1 MWLIEE
7 RIKQEPRGRGRRSFD
22 LGGRM
27 TGKGALDSLCICKSE
42 KEKKEI
48 KFWHFFDEFS
58 EPTASASR

>member
-1 MWLIEE
+1 
-7 RIKQEPRGRGRRSFD
+7 
-22 LGGRM
+22 M

-58 EPTASASR
+58 EPAASASR